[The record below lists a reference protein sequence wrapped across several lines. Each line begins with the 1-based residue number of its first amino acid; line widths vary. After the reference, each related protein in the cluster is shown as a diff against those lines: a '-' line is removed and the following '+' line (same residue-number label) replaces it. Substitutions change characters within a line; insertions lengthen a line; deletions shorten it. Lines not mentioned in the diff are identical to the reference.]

1 MQVFF
6 TLFFF
11 LAALASVPAFL
22 ELWLGRAADAG
33 CEKSSQGELRHFR
46 SGNSGREGGSEGAR
60 RLDTAQTGSLNPR
73 PNRDPLVL
81 TQRLLSHLQ
90 CGPQI

>member
-1 MQVFF
+1 VQVFF

-22 ELWLGRAADAG
+22 ELWLGRAAGEG
-33 CEKSSQGELRHFR
+33 CEKSSQGELRHVR
-46 SGNSGREGGSEGAR
+46 SGDCGREGGSEGGG
-60 RLDTAQTGSLNPR
+60 RLDMARTGSLNPR
-73 PNRDPLVL
+73 PNRDPLLL
-81 TQRLLSHLQ
+81 TQRLLSCLQ